1 MSQAPS
7 LVEFD
12 RAMKK
17 EPQGKSPDPDNITYK
32 FGQYGRLP
40 TTSTSNRT
48 TTSQTSPK
56 LLVLLFWSNTG

>member
-1 MSQAPS
+1 MSQPPS

-17 EPQGKSPDPDNITYK
+17 KPPGKSPDPDNITYK
-32 FGQYGRLP
+32 FGQYGGLP